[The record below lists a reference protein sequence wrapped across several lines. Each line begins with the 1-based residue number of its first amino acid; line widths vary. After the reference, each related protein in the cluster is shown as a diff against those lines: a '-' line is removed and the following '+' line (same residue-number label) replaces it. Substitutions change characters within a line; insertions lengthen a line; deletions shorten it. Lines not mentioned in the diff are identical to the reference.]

1 MKKKKKYLLV
11 LTAVVVFASLLVGT
25 SVFGRPKEDEEAI
38 RIGVAWAT
46 LDIEFF
52 QLYQR
57 GAREKAEE
65 LGVELI
71 EYDSN
76 YDPEKEISNIEN
88 LLAQDLDALIV
99 HPVDETTIVPMV
111 EEANRRGIPV
121 FALDRKPRGGE
132 FAYLSAG
139 HEQIGKLQAEFLV
152 EQIGGKG
159 KVAYIGGMEGES
171 YVTMLAEKADE
182 VFEKYPDIEIVFRQ
196 HADWDRGIGMR
207 VTEDL
212 LTAYPDIDAIR
223 YDADMMAMGGWEAIK
238 AAGKQDQIAIV
249 AGDADLDMLQA
260 IKRGE
265 IAGTIDPKPVEGA
278 MMAVQGAY
286 ELATK
291 GEMSGA
297 KTIDGIPTIF
307 LTVQVITKENVDTTK
322 AWGVVPID

>member
-1 MKKKKKYLLV
+1 MNKTKKYLLV
-11 LTAVVVFASLLVGT
+11 LTAVVVFATLLAGT
-25 SVFGRPKEDEEAI
+25 AVFGAPGEDDGEKAV

-71 EYDSN
+71 EY
-76 YDPEKEISNIEN
+76 
-88 LLAQDLDALIV
+88 
-99 HPVDETTIVPMV
+99 ETTIVPVV

-121 FALDRKPRGGE
+121 FALDRKPRSGD

-139 HEQIGKLQAEFLV
+139 HEQIGKLQAEFLAD
-152 EQIGGKG
+152 QIGGKG
-159 KVAYIGGMEGES
+159 KIAYIGGMEGES

-182 VFEKYPDIEIVFRQ
+182 VFAKYPDIDIVFRQ

-212 LTAYPDIDAIR
+212 LTAYPDIKGIR

-260 IKRGE
+260 IKKGE

-291 GEMSGA
+291 GEMSGS
-297 KTIDGIPTIF
+297 KMIDGIPTIF
-307 LTVQVITKENVDTTK
+307 LKVQLITKDNVDTTK